1 MIIPTRD
8 AKSYGAVHIDHYLTF
23 TGFCKKVYSDEI
35 QSIDVL
41 IDGQKI
47 DTITCDKTI
56 DKVSKIYDID
66 GYGFEY
72 DLPEIYFDRRHIL
85 SFRCSDSGE
94 ELVNSPISTIARD
107 DEKFN
112 EYKFLHSLSKPIDED
127 KIKDMYCPNSIGFL
141 ATEENLADE
150 EFVGYIKELMV
161 RFPDVEFKG
170 FCLNT
175 KEMNKLKELFN
186 NSINIKH
193 ISTIQELI
201 NKTKIFVYPPNLNI
215 PNTIVGHISNFTIYT
230 RLDFSIKDSIKDYEE
245 RFKGYFSVFFNNIEK
260 FGFTQE
266 NIIEYDNSFLCL
278 VYNYFIKLHKLNCKF
293 INSNDSY
300 QTIYF
305 KKVELIVSSNDFQ
318 GYLRKIT
325 NLLNQLNKNN

>member
-141 ATEENLADE
+141 AIEENLNDTK
-150 EFVGYIKELMV
+150 FVSYIKELIDK
-161 RFPDVEFKG
+161 FPNVKFIGFYLSNHERLRAEEIFVSFK
-170 FCLNT
+170 LSSVLLQNT
-175 KEMNKLKELFN
+175 YQLIQNV
-186 NSINIKH
+186 SILLLSNH
-193 ISTIQELI
+193 TIQSKLI
-201 NKTKIFVYPPNLNI
+201 SKLSDLTNCMYIDLSISCSIGEYEKLN
-215 PNTIVGHISNFTIYT
+215 
-230 RLDFSIKDSIKDYEE
+230 E
-245 RFKGYFSVFFNNIEK
+245 RYYKLFLEYHDI
-260 FGFTQE
+260 FGFTYNDINNYEKSFFCSIYNKFKYNQYEYIKKNDPYTSLYEKRIRLTLTSQE
-266 NIIEYDNSFLCL
+266 FKEFLL
-278 VYNYFIKLHKLNCKF
+278 ETKNKL
-293 INSNDSY
+293 DSLY
-300 QTIYF
+300 AKY
-305 KKVELIVSSNDFQ
+305 K
-318 GYLRKIT
+318 
-325 NLLNQLNKNN
+325 